1 MQPTR
6 LSLALISILG
16 LATSTVYANE
26 TEVTETDNQ
35 ESVYEVLQIVG
46 SKEDAR
52 KLAGSSAVIDNEQLT
67 IEANT
72 DINQLL
78 KTVPGVYIRE
88 EDGQGLR
95 PNIGIRAAAGGRS
108 SKVTL
113 MEDGVMIA
121 PAPYI
126 DPAAYYF
133 PEAYRMHTIEVL
145 KGAPLLRYGP
155 QTTGGVIN
163 MITTP
168 IPQQNSGKIVAKMGE
183 FNTQDIH
190 AYYGGRSG
198 DFGFLIDTVQR
209 SSAGFKDIDRSSRDA
224 GFDIEDYLLKFSWT
238 GERQSLLAKVQ
249 YSEQISNET
258 YAGLTDAD
266 FAEDPNR
273 RYGLSEIDQMK
284 NRHNGYSLTYTLD
297 VTDNSR
303 LSAIAYRNEYQRDW
317 FKTST
322 NSFINAAN
330 AGDADAQAILDGT
343 MDVQD
348 LRYTHGN
355 RAYESYGVEIN
366 MTTMLADH
374 TINVG
379 VRDHNDTLDRFQP
392 IEVYDQIN
400 GSLVFDSVI
409 APTGGDN
416 RLEGGDA
423 RTFWVTDAWQA
434 SADLLVNLA
443 LRYEN
448 VETFREQFSVADRSE
463 PGSYRSNTTK
473 EWLPG
478 VSFTYDL
485 DSAWQVL
492 AGVHRGFSPIGGGA
506 TETDEPETSTNYEAG
521 VRYTNG
527 WFIEALAF
535 RSDFNNQ
542 AEVCSIANPC
552 SNGATSGTFVTGEAL
567 VQGLEFQVGHAL
579 RAGQFN
585 LPVNFNYTFSDAEI
599 SADNAAT
606 GVMEGDRLADIPEH
620 TMSLRL
626 GLEHNSGWN
635 NYVVAKY
642 MDETCVS
649 VGCNRNAS
657 PFSYTDS
664 VFVVDLISRY
674 PLSQQ
679 ATVFLKVDNLFD
691 QQRIVSRTPHGA
703 RPNKPQTLSV
713 GLEYSF

>member
-1 MQPTR
+1 MQPTYVATALLAALG
-6 LSLALISILG
+6 LSL
-16 LATSTVYANE
+16 STAYAAEVSDSE
-26 TEVTETDNQ
+26 TETNEKI
-35 ESVYEVLQIVG
+35 YEVLQIVG
-46 SKEDAR
+46 SKDDAR
-52 KLAGSSAVIDNEQLT
+52 KLAGSSAVIDNEQLV

-163 MITTP
+163 MLTTP
-168 IPQQNSGKIVAKMGE
+168 IPQENSGRVVAKMGE
-183 FNTQDIH
+183 FNSQDIH

-209 SSAGFKDIDRSSRDA
+209 SSAGFKEIDRSSRDA

-249 YSEQISNET
+249 YSEQVSNET

-266 FAEDPNR
+266 FAENPNR
-273 RYGLSEIDQMK
+273 RYGLSEIDQMA
-284 NRHNGYSLTYTLD
+284 NRHKGFSLTYSLD
-297 VTDNSR
+297 VTDTSSLR
-303 LSAIAYRNEYQRDW
+303 AIAYRNEYQRDW

-322 NSFINAAN
+322 SSFINAAN
-330 AGDADAQAILDGT
+330 AGDATAQAILDGT

-355 RAYESYGVEIN
+355 RAYESYGVELN
-366 MTTMLADH
+366 LTTLLADH
-374 TINVG
+374 TLNVG

-392 IEVYDQIN
+392 IEVYDQVN
-400 GSLVFDSVI
+400 GSLVFDSI
-409 APTGGDN
+409 IEPTGGDN

-423 RTFWVTDAWQA
+423 RSFWVTDAWQVT
-434 SADLLVNLA
+434 ADLLVNLA
-443 LRYEN
+443 LRYED
-448 VETFREQFSVADRSE
+448 VKSFREQFSVADRSE
-463 PGSYRSNTTK
+463 PGSYRSNHTK

-478 VSFTYDL
+478 ASFTYDI
-485 DSAWQVL
+485 DSNWQVL
-492 AGVHRGFSPIGGGA
+492 AGIHRGFSPIGGGA

-521 VRYTNG
+521 LRYSNG
-527 WFIEALAF
+527 WFVEALAF

-542 AEVCSIANPC
+542 AEVCSLASPC
-552 SNGATSGTFVTGEAL
+552 SNGATSGTYVTGEAV
-567 VQGLEFQVGHAL
+567 VQGIEFQLGNEWKTGEFVIPAH
-579 RAGQFN
+579 
-585 LPVNFNYTFSDAEI
+585 FNYTLSNAEI
-599 SADNAAT
+599 SADNALT
-606 GVMEGDRLADIPEH
+606 GVEDGDRLADIPEH
-620 TMSLRL
+620 TMSFRT
-626 GLEHNSGWN
+626 GIEHASGWN
-635 NYVVAKY
+635 NYLVAKY
-642 MDETCVS
+642 MDETCVR
-649 VGCNRNAS
+649 VGCNRDTT

-674 PLSQQ
+674 PLSSQ
-679 ATVFLKVDNLFD
+679 ATVFLKVDNLLD

-703 RPNKPQTLSV
+703 RPNKPQTVSV
-713 GLEYSF
+713 GLEYNF

>member
-322 NSFINAAN
+322 NSLINAAN

-485 DSAWQVL
+485 DSDWQVL

-585 LPVNFNYTFSDAEI
+585 LPLNFNYTFSDAEI

-626 GLEHNSGWN
+626 GLEHDSGWN